1 MYFKG
6 SNAVKLYL
14 PSVSLIVALVLFSSS
29 SLAFWQG
36 PKPIDHVVHDSTG
49 IFQDRPV
56 YKIPL
61 EVCKN
66 YTKDAECKK
75 AMCSRTKGVTCPQK
89 CEQKYPWAS
98 DGAWNAQVMK
108 DCPAILKNQAS
119 KN

>member
-1 MYFKG
+1 M
-6 SNAVKLYL
+6 YL
-14 PSVSLIVALVLFSSS
+14 PSVSLIVTLVLFSSS

-36 PKPIDHVVHDSTG
+36 PKPIDHVIPANNVFKEG
-49 IFQDRPV
+49 VV

-89 CEQKYPWAS
+89 CEQKYPWVS
-98 DGAWNAQVMK
+98 DGGWNAQVMK
-108 DCPAILKNQAS
+108 DCPAILKKPVGS
-119 KN
+119 K